1 MSFYTAAI
9 RNDEDF
15 EANYIALQ
23 IPYNMPWRIAANL
36 GTARMINYAHEHNI
50 AVQYW
55 TINDEKQ
62 LEYLASIGAD
72 CIMSDYPDRLYE
84 IIHESDNNN

>member
-1 MSFYTAAI
+1 MSFFTAAI
-9 RNDEDF
+9 KNDEDF

-23 IPYNMPWRIAANL
+23 VPYNMPWRIAANL

-72 CIMSDYPDRLYE
+72 CIMRDYPDKLYE
-84 IIHESDNNN
+84 IIHENNE

>member
-1 MSFYTAAI
+1 
-9 RNDEDF
+9 
-15 EANYIALQ
+15 
-23 IPYNMPWRIAANL
+23 MPWRIAANL

-72 CIMSDYPDRLYE
+72 CIMSDYPDKLYE
-84 IIHESDNNN
+84 IIHENNE